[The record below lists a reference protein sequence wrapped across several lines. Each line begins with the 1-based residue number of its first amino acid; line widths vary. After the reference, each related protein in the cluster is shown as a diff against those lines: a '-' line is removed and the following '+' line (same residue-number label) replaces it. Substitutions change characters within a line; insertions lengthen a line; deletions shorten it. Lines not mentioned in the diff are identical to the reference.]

1 MVRTVGEGGINW
13 EKVDMA
19 RFKGEYTPMVTL
31 DVQAQLEK
39 SEKQEAYTNAFQM
52 IIADQTNNLMAAK
65 EIMYPKMMP
74 DLSQE
79 EIERI
84 ITPEQPPMEPQAPEM
99 APEEPMVNP
108 EMQDLGAQDTI
119 AQDQLMMQQEQ
130 PYYG

>member
-1 MVRTVGEGGINW
+1 VGGDGINF
-13 EKVDMA
+13 EEVDMA

-52 IIADQTNNLMAAK
+52 IIADPTNNLKAAK

-74 DLSQE
+74 DLNQE

-84 ITPEQPPMEPQAPEM
+84 ITQEQPPMAPM
-99 APEEPMVNP
+99 APEAPVEEINP
-108 EMQDLGAQDTI
+108 EMQDLGAQDVI
-119 AQDQLMMQQEQ
+119 AQDQAVMQEEQ
-130 PYYG
+130 PIYG

>member
-1 MVRTVGEGGINW
+1 
-13 EKVDMA
+13 
-19 RFKGEYTPMVTL
+19 
-31 DVQAQLEK
+31 
-39 SEKQEAYTNAFQM
+39 M
-52 IIADQTNNLMAAK
+52 IIADPTNNLLAAK

-84 ITPEQPPMEPQAPEM
+84 ITQEQPPMEPQAPEM
-99 APEEPMVNP
+99 APEAINP